1 MGCFSYSLDCPTL
14 GQEQT
19 VFFFFP
25 YYFPLSDVSKSLKYH
40 RTGLAANGETV
51 PHEMKQKSQRTNRK
65 F

>member
-1 MGCFSYSLDCPTL
+1 MFLLFLGLSHSWTRTDC
-14 GQEQT
+14 
-19 VFFFFP
+19 FFFFP